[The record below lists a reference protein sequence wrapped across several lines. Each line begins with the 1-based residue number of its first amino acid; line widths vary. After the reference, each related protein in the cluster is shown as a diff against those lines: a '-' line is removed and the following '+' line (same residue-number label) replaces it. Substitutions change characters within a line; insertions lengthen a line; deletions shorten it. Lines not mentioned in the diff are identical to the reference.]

1 MAQQTVTVTGHL
13 VSDPLLKKISETGE
27 IARFRLASS
36 RRRLNQG
43 TGRWESYDNLY
54 IGVECWGQLARNVKS
69 SLRGGMAVIA
79 TGTMVSSEWDDKDGN
94 RQSRIVLKST
104 HIGVDLSRYTVN
116 SLPTAPLQPVG
127 DKRVKAPKA
136 FDPEAEGGYDEDLT
150 ATSASDPA
158 PQSEVGDP
166 APQPGTI
173 DPAPQAEDEGQE
185 VRVEVTS

>member
-13 VSDPLLKKISETGE
+13 VSDPLLRKISENGE

-36 RRRLNQG
+36 KRRFNQA
-43 TGRWESYDNLY
+43 TEKWESFDNLY

-116 SLPTAPLQPVG
+116 SLATAPLQPVG
-127 DKRVKAPKA
+127 DKRVDVPKV
-136 FDPEAEGGYDEDLT
+136 FDPEAQGAYDEDLT
-150 ATSASDPA
+150 ATTATSS
-158 PQSEVGDP
+158 
-166 APQPGTI
+166 
-173 DPAPQAEDEGQE
+173 APQAEAIDPAQQPEDGRQEGRLE
-185 VRVEVTS
+185 AIS